1 MFDEGKMMAKKKAI
15 KPRQTRRPVRAV
27 VRVPKKSQWWTVVW
41 SPSMTPIVPYDSNP
55 VSADE
60 GLLVYR
66 SKTAAKHSANHQQE
80 MYGDDQE
87 AIAVPLDS
95 VK

>member
-1 MFDEGKMMAKKKAI
+1 MAKKKTT
-15 KPRQTRRPVRAV
+15 KPPQTRRPVRAV

-41 SPSMTPIVPYDSNP
+41 SPSMTPIVPYDENP
-55 VSADE
+55 GSDDE

-66 SKTAAKHSANHQQE
+66 SKTAAEHSANHQQK
-80 MYGDDQE
+80 MYGEDQE

-95 VK
+95 VS